1 MMVKHEW
8 ICPKCSRDVPFRA
21 RELPDDMPESEMN
34 EGKQCICGEA
44 MYFDEV
50 PAPKTAITPEGDPP

>member
-1 MMVKHEW
+1 MIKHEW
-8 ICPKCSRDVPFRA
+8 ICDKCGRDIPFRIPE
-21 RELPDDMPESEMN
+21 RPQDDFNSEMN
-34 EGKQCICGEA
+34 EDKQCICGEA